1 MIIKKIAE
9 TLLPK
14 PIYHQI
20 KMTVANPLVLRHW
33 ELNGR
38 TIPPPHILKQT
49 VIQAYQQRFMLDTL
63 VETGTYQGA
72 MIEAQRRFFK
82 KIISVELDPD
92 LCQAARK
99 KFEKYS
105 HIKILEG
112 DSGEVV
118 PTLVP
123 TLDKAVLFWLD
134 GHYSSGITAKGEKEC
149 PIYEELSPILKSK
162 YWHVILIDD
171 ARHFVGQND
180 YPTLEKLEKFV
191 KKINTGYQ
199 MEVKDDLIRLTPP
212 TQ

>member
-1 MIIKKIAE
+1 
-9 TLLPK
+9 
-14 PIYHQI
+14 
-20 KMTVANPLVLRHW
+20 
-33 ELNGR
+33 
-38 TIPPPHILKQT
+38 
-49 VIQAYQQRFMLDTL
+49 
-63 VETGTYQGA
+63 
-72 MIEAQRRFFK
+72 
-82 KIISVELDPD
+82 
-92 LCQAARK
+92 
-99 KFEKYS
+99 
-105 HIKILEG
+105 LEG
-112 DSGEVV
+112 DSGKVV

-149 PIYEELSPILKSK
+149 PIHEELSPILKSK